1 MTDRRNAA
9 PGGALRR
16 LAALLTARNV
26 LDREMTKIIGKPM
39 EKGNFGEFV
48 AAQIFDIRL
57 NEKATEKGYDGRFT
71 VGEYSGAPLKD
82 RKVEIKYYAKC
93 NHDLDLKTGEAKP
106 AFYLVMTGPPKRDN
120 EAKDTPA
127 PWVIESVFL
136 FETEALERVVV
147 PKTNPVGIKKERW
160 AEAQIYPAH
169 NGDFTNEGQEFVN
182 DERRAALALFGSEAV
197 D

>member
-9 PGGALRR
+9 PGGALRC

-26 LDREMTKIIGKPM
+26 LDCEMTKIIGRPM
-39 EKGNFGEFV
+39 DKGPFGEFV
-48 AAQIFDIRL
+48 AARIFDIRL
-57 NEKATEKGYDGRFT
+57 HKKAVVKGHDGCFT
-71 VGEYSGAPLKD
+71 VGDYKGEPLKG
-82 RKVEIKYYAKC
+82 RKVEIKYYARC
-93 NHDLDLKTGEAKP
+93 NHDLDMKTGEEKP
-106 AFYLVMTGPPKRDN
+106 AFYLVMTGPPKREG
-120 EAKDTPA
+120 EAKGTPA

-147 PKTNPVGIKKERW
+147 PKTNPVAIKKERW
-160 AEAQIYPAH
+160 AEAQIYPAR